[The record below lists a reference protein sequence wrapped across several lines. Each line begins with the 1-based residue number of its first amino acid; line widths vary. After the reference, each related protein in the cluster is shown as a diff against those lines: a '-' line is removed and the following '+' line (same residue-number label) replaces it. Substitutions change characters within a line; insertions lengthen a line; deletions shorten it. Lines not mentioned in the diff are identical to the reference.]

1 MNEEERGHQ
10 RWSII
15 DDKALITKAMAG
27 NDDAF
32 TELFQRHYSFLFKY
46 LLKLTLNEEISRDLA
61 QETMIKC
68 YMNLSSFKGE
78 GKFSTWMISIA
89 SRLYMDSMRK
99 KQREG
104 KKISKIMQ
112 QLSRQL
118 SWKSHYHGLEWSDSF
133 TDFNQLEADV
143 RIPILLAPLLRL
155 YIRRNRHYAG
165 HQNRNSEITGSHRNQ
180 QAEKGVE
187 RR

>member
-1 MNEEERGHQ
+1 MEDL
-10 RWSII
+10 
-15 DDKALITKAMAG
+15 DDKALITKVMAG

-68 YMNLSSFKGE
+68 YTNLSSFKGQ

-89 SRLYMDSMRK
+89 SRIYMDSMRK
-99 KQREG
+99 KQRET
-104 KKISKIMQ
+104 KKITKIRQ

-118 SWKSHYHGLEWSDSF
+118 SWNSHYHGLEWSDSF

-143 RIPILLAPLLRL
+143 RIPILL
-155 YIRRNRHYAG
+155 RHYYG
-165 HQNRNSEITGSHRNQ
+165 YTYEEIGTMLGIKTGTVKSRVHTGINKLKK
-180 QAEKGVE
+180 EWKDDV
-187 RR
+187 